1 MNMKSKNAVVIIVI
15 GLIVQMFLY
24 VFMFTDPASSYDQ
37 YASGE
42 CYFRA
47 RAKTTEPED
56 SLLWNTN
63 LDMTQTKNVL
73 LLSSGAKVYASNPHG
88 PYCTVEYGDKVVED
102 FTLRRL
108 TFLTEDD
115 KDVFNG
121 KKYTAEEYSALIEKI
136 AADPS
141 MQDMLSDKNML
152 PQKTSAIYPVSV
164 ICYSLLL
171 GFIVYL
177 VRDDE
182 MWCEIILVGWF
193 LVSVLFDIAYI
204 NII

>member
-1 MNMKSKNAVVIIVI
+1 MNMKSKNAYVIIVI
-15 GLIVQMFLY
+15 GLILQMLFY
-24 VFMFTDPASSYDQ
+24 AFMTDGSTMTYDL

-42 CYFRA
+42 YYFRA
-47 RAKTTEPED
+47 RAKTTEPEE
-56 SLLWNTN
+56 SLLWDTS

-73 LLSSGAKVYASNPHG
+73 LLSSGAKVYAYNPHG

-102 FTLRRL
+102 FPVRRL

-152 PQKTSAIYPVSV
+152 PQKSSAIYPVSV
-164 ICYSLLL
+164 VCYSLLL

-182 MWCEIILVGWF
+182 MWCEILLVGFILV
-193 LVSVLFDIAYI
+193 SILFDIAWV
-204 NII
+204 NIM